1 MECHGKRENKLSEG
15 STRPT
20 LLISAHI
27 LTIQSKITFALQR
40 VNQPALVCI
49 KLSILFFYVRL
60 FPYQKFRYF
69 AYANMAYTI
78 AWGIATWIVNLTVCS
93 PIAYYYDKTIIGG
106 TCKDQSISGSVNGA
120 LSLLGDISILALPLP
135 MIWKLH
141 MNTRRKIALCGIFL
155 LGSLWV
161 FLLPSLYTSC

>member
-1 MECHGKRENKLSEG
+1 VPAQQRTIFLRVTYSPPFRCRDC
-15 STRPT
+15 
-20 LLISAHI
+20 
-27 LTIQSKITFALQR
+27 LTMQFKTTFALQR

-60 FPYQKFRYF
+60 FPYQKFKYF

-78 AWGIATWIVNLTVCS
+78 AWGIATWIVNLTICS
-93 PIAYYYDKTIIGG
+93 PIAFYYDKTIPGG
-106 TCKDQSISGSVNGA
+106 VCKNQSISGAANGA
-120 LSLLGDISILALPLP
+120 LSLLGDICILALPLP

-155 LGSLWV
+155 LGSL
-161 FLLPSLYTSC
+161 